1 MLLAFL
7 CKNGTFFVTSF
18 SETRA
23 VIRVSGQFFETWL
36 KLWAV
41 SSEFVKIRVPARK
54 IKNVRKKCCRKSMNF
69 CQKNHRKSTS
79 FKKVNFEQYFCAS
92 FQFLSRFQDFWNR
105 KICFFASQ
113 KILTRYVYF
122 FACKFPSQI
131 RAGNPLWLFTTG
143 ETRPNYWTWW
153 I

>member
-1 MLLAFL
+1 M
-7 CKNGTFFVTSF
+7 TSF

-23 VIRVSGQFFETWL
+23 VIWVSGQFFETWL

-41 SSEFVKIRVPARK
+41 SSEFVKIRIPAGK
-54 IKNVRKKCCRKSMNF
+54 IENFAKNCCKKYMVF
-69 CQKNHRKSTS
+69 CQKKHRKSSS
-79 FKKVNFEQYFCAS
+79 FKKVNFEQYICAI

-113 KILTRYVYF
+113 KIVTRYVYF
-122 FACKFPSQI
+122 FACKFPRKF
-131 RAGNPLWLFTTG
+131 RAGNPLWLYSAG
-143 ETRPNYWTWW
+143 ETRPIYWPWW